1 MNDQNTLLNQLL
13 AEDDEFSKTLTA
25 MPEALPNMMMEQLR
39 SFLEDMV
46 GFKELEMM
54 YVCAIK
60 EVRTKIDVLNT
71 EFNIRYRRNPIS
83 YISTRLKTTSSIM
96 EKLLRRNIPISLSNI
111 EQYLND
117 VAGIRIICAYID
129 DIYSLAD
136 ALSRQTDITVLEAKD
151 YIKNPKPNGYRSLHL
166 ILSLP
171 VFFAN
176 QKKDMKVEVQIR
188 TTAMDYWAGLEHQLK
203 YKKQV
208 PDQEQIVCKLKQC
221 ADVLAETD
229 REMLDLRK
237 KIESAA
243 DAPDRDDIL
252 LEKLKH
258 LDRPIL

>member
-151 YIKNPKPNGYRSLHL
+151 YIKNPNYNGYRSLHL
-166 ILSLP
+166 DLSIP
-171 VFFAN
+171 VFLSESTEFVT
-176 QKKDMKVEVQIR
+176 VEVQIR
-188 TTAMDYWAGLEHQLK
+188 TVAMDFWASLEH
-203 YKKQV
+203 
-208 PDQEQIVCKLKQC
+208 
-221 ADVLAETD
+221 
-229 REMLDLRK
+229 DLRYK
-237 KIESAA
+237 SEKNIPPEICQAMLESASSIA
-243 DAPDRDDIL
+243 EIDVKMQEIYKQIQEL
-252 LEKLKH
+252 S
-258 LDRPIL
+258 